1 MRTSPLF
8 NADILIMSLNLPP
21 LPKKEEKPQQQPMYL
36 YDKDTF
42 AQKFKEGQKIYGVP
56 GAALTWGI
64 DGVKG
69 ASTEIGKNGEE
80 FTAKVLK
87 EYASKVK
94 GLYVFHS
101 IMLPDGKGDT
111 DHILVYGNTVI
122 IIDSKRWKSVR
133 KYGISANG
141 HVLRGT
147 VAFPEGKLKTYF
159 AIQKWKQHLDKTTVQ
174 GIVCIAQEKV
184 FVTRDRNWYRAPF
197 RLVEI
202 EKLEDL
208 LNNMINNTQTP
219 DNNYA
224 LLSFIACLTVK
235 PRNLRSELIREDGLK
250 RN

>member
-1 MRTSPLF
+1 
-8 NADILIMSLNLPP
+8 MSLNLPP
-21 LPKKEEKPQQQPMYL
+21 LPSKEPKPEVQPSYL
-36 YDKDTF
+36 YNKETF
-42 AQKFKEGQKIYGVP
+42 AAKYKKGEKIYGVP
-56 GAALTWGI
+56 GASLTWGI
-64 DGVKG
+64 GGVQG
-69 ASTEIGKNGEE
+69 ASTEVGKDGEE

-87 EYASKVK
+87 EYASQIE

-111 DHILVYGNTVI
+111 DHIIVYGDKVI

-133 KYGISANG
+133 KYGISASG

-147 VAFPEGKLKTYF
+147 VAFPEGKVKTYF
-159 AIQKWKQHLDKTTVQ
+159 AIQKWKQNLSKNSVQ

-202 EKLEDL
+202 EKLTDL
-208 LNNMINNTQTP
+208 LDGMIDKNNKP
-219 DNNYA
+219 EDNYG
-224 LLSFIACLTVK
+224 LLSFIGCLTVK

-250 RN
+250 RT